1 MKILIVVGTRP
12 NFIKVT
18 QFKLVAKTYP
28 HLDIKIVHT
37 GQHYDE
43 KMANIFFDQFELR
56 PDYFLNIK
64 PGTPVQQL
72 AEIMIGMEA
81 LIEKQYKPDLMIV
94 PGDVNSTLAA
104 ALVANKMGIKLAH
117 LESGLR
123 SHDLDMPEEW
133 NRVLVDE
140 MSDYY
145 FVTEQSGLNY
155 LAEENKKGEAF
166 FVGNTMIDTMVAYEE
181 TIQASKI
188 IEILTIKNEYALM
201 TIHRP
206 SNVDT
211 REGIKILMNLLA
223 YLDHKMSIV
232 FPIHPRTRQRINS
245 FGYEEDFNKLKNIVL
260 TEPLSYFD
268 FQKLIADATLVL
280 TDSGGIQEETTFRG
294 IPCLTLRENTERPS
308 TIEKGTN
315 TLIPFQFDVIQHYID
330 LILEGN
336 YKKGSIPE
344 YWDGKATERIVKL
357 IANNK

>member
-1 MKILIVVGTRP
+1 VS
-12 NFIKVT
+12 
-18 QFKLVAKTYP
+18 KLYP
-28 HLDIKIVHT
+28 HLDVKIVHT

-64 PGTPVQQL
+64 PGTPIQQM
-72 AEIMIGMEA
+72 AEIMTAMED
-81 LIEKQYKPDLMIV
+81 LIENTYRPDLLIV

-123 SHDLDMPEEW
+123 SNDREMPEEW

-140 MSDYY
+140 MADYY

-155 LAEENKKGEAF
+155 LAEENKKGEVF
-166 FVGNTMIDTMVAYEE
+166 FVGNTMIDTMVAFEE
-181 TIQASKI
+181 NIQVSTI
-188 IEILTIKNEYALM
+188 IETLSIKKDYALM

-211 REGIKILMNLLA
+211 KEGIKTLMDLLV
-223 YLDHKMSIV
+223 YLDDKMSVV
-232 FPIHPRTRQRINS
+232 FPIHPRTRQRIKS
-245 FGYEEDFNKLKNIVL
+245 FGYENDFNKLKNIIL

-268 FQKLIADATLVL
+268 FQKLVAKATLVL

-308 TIEKGTN
+308 TIEQGTN
-315 TLIPFQFDVIQHYID
+315 TLISFQFELIQKYID
-330 LILEGN
+330 NILNGS
-336 YKKGSIPE
+336 YKKGIIPK
-344 YWDGKATERIVKL
+344 YWDGKATERIIEL
-357 IANNK
+357 IYSIR